1 MPTVTAGQ
9 ENNTDIEIYY
19 EDRGTGPPVVL
30 IHGYPLSGGAW
41 DKQVPVLLEADYRVI
56 TYDRRGFGHPSQP
69 TTGYDYDTFAVDLN
83 ALLEHLDVRDAV
95 LAGHPVGA
103 P

>member
-1 MPTVTAGQ
+1 MATITAGQ

-19 EDRGTGPPVVL
+19 ED
-30 IHGYPLSGGAW
+30 HG
-41 DKQVPVLLEADYRVI
+41 ADP
-56 TYDRRGFGHPSQP
+56 H
-69 TTGYDYDTFAVDLN
+69 

-95 LAGHPVGA
+95 LAGHPMGA